1 MMRKLGSPCR
11 RPSELDTALIQ
22 RGVLGV
28 SDGGQLISTEG
39 FRSAPKPFEVL
50 SCHPHG
56 SNPKFRKDLPFF
68 TAITLDSGPPAKAKA
83 TSNLSRRDS
92 RSSRTLFGSEENRG
106 RGPYPDSDRAQI
118 LQIFSPK
125 TRSVYVYFNTSES
138 IWICMASKGKN
149 AAEII
154 RELHQAYQ
162 AKQLNVLVG
171 AGVSRPSGMPTWDEL
186 NKKLL
191 HLFLL
196 RVQKSSTPP
205 DDVYTKLG
213 REAVA
218 EFVLRSMEARRNLGR
233 QGPTFGGLLAEALYG
248 GRKATELPL
257 TETQYRLASMA
268 GVARL
273 YTTNFDSLLEMAI
286 DRLSPAKT
294 PGDGWKK
301 YRMPISGTE
310 TLPHKSILAKC
321 VYHLHGW
328 LGENGRTSPT
338 LVFTESHYHAL
349 SLNRTLAPARMMR
362 KVLAKGYTLIL
373 GMSLEDPNLRRVL
386 YSEAIADLKLPN
398 SDNIFAVVRESDE
411 DVARIAQRYWST
423 HGVRLIQPD
432 RFEEI
437 PILLRQVQFGNE
449 REDGLLPW
457 VPKALAWLSA
467 FTRLDRLRDPDV
479 RANLGDHMMR
489 LLVSEL
495 RSRFEVNKD
504 EAVEAT
510 FFSLMEAPFSDPRV
524 RQRIGL
530 YDVGTSESLTA
541 DSLPPRLR
549 KSAAE
554 ILKDRCRFLALAPRA
569 QGVGGMCFE
578 SGITLTTTSTGAEV
592 DRRFLPWQREAFDL
606 QRPFLGWKTVV
617 SIPIVH
623 GPQHLPIGV
632 VCLTSN
638 SEHPFWKR
646 AMSDPDQDLA
656 FRQAVDTAALSLL
669 SEV

>member
-125 TRSVYVYFNTSES
+125 TRSVCVYFNTSES

-273 YTTNFDSLLEMAI
+273 YTTNFDSLLETVDRHFKKRIEIRGVETGYACHRSQSVLGFSQRKFCSLPAAI
-286 DRLSPAKT
+286 ECFS
-294 PGDGWKK
+294 KK
-301 YRMPISGTE
+301 
-310 TLPHKSILAKC
+310 
-321 VYHLHGW
+321 
-328 LGENGRTSPT
+328 
-338 LVFTESHYHAL
+338 
-349 SLNRTLAPARMMR
+349 
-362 KVLAKGYTLIL
+362 
-373 GMSLEDPNLRRVL
+373 
-386 YSEAIADLKLPN
+386 
-398 SDNIFAVVRESDE
+398 
-411 DVARIAQRYWST
+411 
-423 HGVRLIQPD
+423 
-432 RFEEI
+432 
-437 PILLRQVQFGNE
+437 
-449 REDGLLPW
+449 
-457 VPKALAWLSA
+457 
-467 FTRLDRLRDPDV
+467 
-479 RANLGDHMMR
+479 
-489 LLVSEL
+489 
-495 RSRFEVNKD
+495 
-504 EAVEAT
+504 
-510 FFSLMEAPFSDPRV
+510 
-524 RQRIGL
+524 
-530 YDVGTSESLTA
+530 TSESWA
-541 DSLPPRLR
+541 LPAQVSAGFHRTEHELR
-549 KSAAE
+549 DGFS
-554 ILKDRCRFLALAPRA
+554 
-569 QGVGGMCFE
+569 
-578 SGITLTTTSTGAEV
+578 
-592 DRRFLPWQREAFDL
+592 
-606 QRPFLGWKTVV
+606 
-617 SIPIVH
+617 
-623 GPQHLPIGV
+623 
-632 VCLTSN
+632 
-638 SEHPFWKR
+638 
-646 AMSDPDQDLA
+646 
-656 FRQAVDTAALSLL
+656 
-669 SEV
+669 